1 MAIFRRRGPDCTQ
14 KQVSR
19 RVFLASRGFRIDS
32 DIKPSW
38 SRGISSESVIV
49 NAFTLLFITFL
60 FLWAGT
66 SFWLSK
72 RQERH
77 VAAHR
82 QTVPPE
88 FATRVSAEEHRKA
101 AGYTNAKV
109 RFGRVELV
117 LSLLLLLVWTLGG
130 ALDAVDR
137 FWAGLALPA
146 IVTGAAVIASVAFI
160 SSLVDLPAALY
171 RTFVIEERFGFNRSN
186 AATFWMDRLKGIL
199 VVTLIGLPLLSIL
212 LWFMETA
219 GRYWWLYAW
228 AAFALFS
235 VVLNQAYPRVIAP
248 LFNSFEPLEKGE
260 VADRLQALLE
270 RTGFRS
276 DGIYVMDG
284 SRRSSHGNAYFTGL
298 GKTKRVV
305 FFDTLLKQ
313 LTPAQVEAVLA
324 HELGH
329 FKRRHIL
336 KGMVL
341 SLAMSFAGFALLA
354 WLMQQGW
361 FYTGLGVSEP
371 SGYMALLLFVLV
383 APVFT
388 FFIGPLMAWYSRR
401 HEFEADA
408 FAAGEASAESLASAL
423 VNLYRKNASTL
434 TPDPLYS
441 AFYDS
446 HPPASIRIA
455 RLGSSAS

>member
-1 MAIFRRRGPDCTQ
+1 
-14 KQVSR
+14 
-19 RVFLASRGFRIDS
+19 
-32 DIKPSW
+32 
-38 SRGISSESVIV
+38 
-49 NAFTLLFITFL
+49 
-60 FLWAGT
+60 
-66 SFWLSK
+66 
-72 RQERH
+72 
-77 VAAHR
+77 
-82 QTVPPE
+82 
-88 FATRVSAEEHRKA
+88 
-101 AGYTNAKV
+101 
-109 RFGRVELV
+109 
-117 LSLLLLLVWTLGG
+117 
-130 ALDAVDR
+130 
-137 FWAGLALPA
+137 LPG
-146 IVTGAAVIASVAFI
+146 IVTGLAVIASVASI
-160 SSLVDLPAALY
+160 SALIGIPAALY

-186 AATFWMDRLKGIL
+186 AATFWKDRLKGIL
-199 VVTLIGLPLLSIL
+199 VITLTGLPLLLLL
-212 LWFMETA
+212 LWFMEAA
-219 GRYWWLYAW
+219 GRYWWLFAW
-228 AAFALFS
+228 TAFALFS
-235 VVLNQAYPRVIAP
+235 FALNWAFPRFIAP
-248 LFNSFEPLEKGE
+248 LFNRFESLEKGE
-260 VADRLQALLE
+260 VADRLHALLE

-298 GKTKRVV
+298 GRTKRVV

-313 LTPAQVEAVLA
+313 LSPAQVEAVLA

-336 KGMVL
+336 KGMML
-341 SLAMSFAGFALLA
+341 SLAMSFAGFAILA
-354 WLMQQGW
+354 WLIQQEW

-371 SGYMALLLFVLV
+371 SSYIALLLFVLV

-408 FAAGEASAESLASAL
+408 YAAEQADADSLASAL

-455 RLGSSAS
+455 RLAAAAR

>member
-1 MAIFRRRGPDCTQ
+1 
-14 KQVSR
+14 
-19 RVFLASRGFRIDS
+19 VFPASPGERI
-32 DIKPSW
+32 INLTRLSW
-38 SRGISSESVIV
+38 SGVISSEAVTV
-49 NAFTLLFITFL
+49 NTFTLLFMTFL
-60 FLWAGT
+60 VLRAVT

-72 RQERH
+72 RQQQY
-77 VAAHR
+77 VAAHS

-88 FATRVSAEEHRKA
+88 FASRVSLDEHRKA
-101 AGYTNAKV
+101 ADYTNARV
-109 RFGRVELV
+109 QFGRVELL

-130 ALDAVDR
+130 ALDAIDR
-137 FWAGLALPA
+137 FWAGFSLPA
-146 IVTGAAVIASVAFI
+146 MVTAVAVIASVAFI
-160 SSLVDLPAALY
+160 SALAGIPTALY

-186 AATFWMDRLKGIL
+186 ASTFWKDRLKGTL
-199 VVTLIGLPLLSIL
+199 VIVLIGLPLLLLL

-219 GRYWWLYAW
+219 GRYWWLFAW
-228 AAFALFS
+228 AAIALFS
-235 VVLNQAYPRVIAP
+235 VVLNWVFPRVIAP
-248 LFNSFEPLEKGE
+248 LFNRFEPLEKGE

-270 RTGFRS
+270 RAGFHS

-305 FFDTLLKQ
+305 FFDTLLQQ

-329 FKRRHIL
+329 FKRLHIL
-336 KGMVL
+336 KGMML
-341 SLAMSFAGFALLA
+341 STAMSFVGFAMLA

-371 SGYMALLLFVLV
+371 SSYMALLLFVLV
-383 APVFT
+383 SPVFT
-388 FFIGPLMAWYSRR
+388 FFISPLMAWYSRR

-408 FAAGEASAESLASAL
+408 FAASQADAESLASAL

>member
-1 MAIFRRRGPDCTQ
+1 MFFTTLCFKMVVHNRSSWPPDIIN
-14 KQVSR
+14 
-19 RVFLASRGFRIDS
+19 G
-32 DIKPSW
+32 
-38 SRGISSESVIV
+38 SVNL
-49 NAFTLLFITFL
+49 NAFTLLFMTFL
-60 FLWAGT
+60 LLWAGT

-82 QTVPPE
+82 QSVPSE
-88 FATRVSAEEHRKA
+88 FARRVSPEEHRKA
-101 AGYTNAKV
+101 ADYTIARV

-117 LSLLLLLVWTLGG
+117 LSVLLLLVWTLGG
-130 ALDAVDR
+130 AIDVIDR
-137 FWAGLALPA
+137 FWSGLALPG
-146 IVTGAAVIASVAFI
+146 IVTGLAVIASVASI
-160 SSLVDLPAALY
+160 SALIGIPAALY

-186 AATFWMDRLKGIL
+186 AATFWKDRLKGIL
-199 VVTLIGLPLLSIL
+199 VITLTGLPLLLLL
-212 LWFMETA
+212 LWFMEAA
-219 GRYWWLYAW
+219 GRYWWLFAW
-228 AAFALFS
+228 TAFALFS
-235 VVLNQAYPRVIAP
+235 FALNWAFPRFIAP
-248 LFNSFEPLEKGE
+248 LFNRFESLEKGE
-260 VADRLQALLE
+260 VADRLHALLE

-298 GKTKRVV
+298 GRTKRVV

-313 LTPAQVEAVLA
+313 LSPAQVEAVLA

-336 KGMVL
+336 KGMML
-341 SLAMSFAGFALLA
+341 SLAMSFAGFAILA
-354 WLMQQGW
+354 WLIQQEW

-371 SGYMALLLFVLV
+371 SSYIALLLFVLV

-408 FAAGEASAESLASAL
+408 YAAEQADADSLASAL

-455 RLGSSAS
+455 RLAAAAR

>member
-1 MAIFRRRGPDCTQ
+1 
-14 KQVSR
+14 
-19 RVFLASRGFRIDS
+19 
-32 DIKPSW
+32 
-38 SRGISSESVIV
+38 V

-60 FLWAGT
+60 LMWAGT

-82 QTVPPE
+82 QAVPPE
-88 FATRVSAEEHRKA
+88 FAARVSVEEHRKA
-101 AGYTNAKV
+101 ADYTIAKV

-130 ALDAVDR
+130 ALDAIDR
-137 FWAGLALPA
+137 FWTGLALPA
-146 IVTGAAVIASVAFI
+146 IVTGVVVIASVAFV
-160 SSLVDLPAALY
+160 SALVGLPAALY

-199 VVTLIGLPLLSIL
+199 VITLIGLPLLL
-212 LWFMETA
+212 VVLWFMEAA
-219 GRYWWLYAW
+219 GRLWWLYAW
-228 AAFALFS
+228 GAVSLFS
-235 VVLNQAYPRVIAP
+235 ITANWAYPKFIAP
-248 LFNSFEPLEKGE
+248 LFNKFEPLEEGE
-260 VADRLQALLE
+260 VSDRLQALLE
-270 RTGFRS
+270 RTGFNS

-298 GKTKRVV
+298 GKTKRIV

-313 LTPAQVEAVLA
+313 LTPAQIEAVLA

-361 FYTGLGVSEP
+361 FYTGLGASEP
-371 SGYMALLLFVLV
+371 SGHMALQLFVLV

-408 FAAGEASAESLASAL
+408 FAAGQSSAESLASAL

-455 RLGSSAS
+455 RLGSAAS

>member
-1 MAIFRRRGPDCTQ
+1 M
-14 KQVSR
+14 
-19 RVFLASRGFRIDS
+19 
-32 DIKPSW
+32 
-38 SRGISSESVIV
+38 
-49 NAFTLLFITFL
+49 NAFTLLFMAFL
-60 FLWAGT
+60 VLWIGM
-66 SFWLSK
+66 SFWLSN

-88 FATRVSAEEHRKA
+88 FASRVSSEEHMKA
-101 AGYTNAKV
+101 ADYTNAKV
-109 RFGRVELV
+109 RFGRVELLFSV
-117 LSLLLLLVWTLGG
+117 LLLILWTLGG
-130 ALDAVDR
+130 ALDAIDR
-137 FWAGLALPA
+137 FWAGFALPG
-146 IVTGAAVIASVAFI
+146 IVTGAAVITSVAFI
-160 SSLVDLPAALY
+160 SAVLGLPASLY
-171 RTFVIEERFGFNRSN
+171 RTFVIEERFGFNRSDI
-186 AATFWMDRLKGIL
+186 ATFCKDRLKGVL
-199 VVTLIGLPLLSIL
+199 VLSLTGLPLLL
-212 LWFMETA
+212 LVLWFMEAA
-219 GRYWWLYAW
+219 GRYWWLLGW
-228 AAFALFS
+228 AALALFS
-235 VVLNQAYPRVIAP
+235 VALNWAFPRFIAP
-248 LFNSFEPLEKGE
+248 LFNRFEPLENGD
-260 VADRLQALLE
+260 VADRLKSLLE

-276 DGIYVMDG
+276 DGIYVMDS
-284 SRRSSHGNAYFTGL
+284 SRRSTHGNAYFTGF
-298 GKTKRVV
+298 GKTKRIV

-313 LTPAQVEAVLA
+313 LKPAQIEAVLA

-336 KGMVL
+336 KGMIL
-341 SLAMSFAGFALLA
+341 SLAMSFTGFALLA

-371 SGYMALLLFVLV
+371 SSYMALLLFVLV

-388 FFIGPLMAWYSRR
+388 FFISPVMAWYSRR

-408 FAAGEASAESLASAL
+408 FAAGQADAASLASAL

-455 RLGSSAS
+455 RLGSASS

>member
-1 MAIFRRRGPDCTQ
+1 MFP
-14 KQVSR
+14 
-19 RVFLASRGFRIDS
+19 ASPGERIISQTLLPWSGGF
-32 DIKPSW
+32 
-38 SRGISSESVIV
+38 SSEAVTV
-49 NAFTLLFITFL
+49 NTFTLLYITFL
-60 FLWAGT
+60 VLRAGT

-72 RQERH
+72 RQERY

-88 FATRVSAEEHRKA
+88 FARRVSLEEHRKA
-101 AGYTNAKV
+101 ADYTNARV
-109 RFGRVELV
+109 QFGRVELV

-130 ALDAVDR
+130 ALDAIDR
-137 FWAGLALPA
+137 FWTGFSLPA
-146 IVTGAAVIASVAFI
+146 MVTAVAVIASVAFI
-160 SSLVDLPAALY
+160 SALVEIPTALY

-186 AATFWMDRLKGIL
+186 ASTFWKDRLKGTL
-199 VVTLIGLPLLSIL
+199 VIVLIGLPLLLLL
-212 LWFMETA
+212 LWFMEAA
-219 GRYWWLYAW
+219 GRYWWLIAW

-235 VVLNQAYPRVIAP
+235 VVLNWLFPRVIAP
-248 LFNSFEPLEKGE
+248 LFNRFEPLEKGE

-270 RTGFRS
+270 RAGFHS

-305 FFDTLLKQ
+305 FFDTLLQQ

-329 FKRRHIL
+329 FKRLHIL
-336 KGMVL
+336 KGMML
-341 SLAMSFAGFALLA
+341 SAAMSFVGFALLA

-371 SGYMALLLFVLV
+371 SGYMALLLFVFV
-383 APVFT
+383 SPVFT
-388 FFIGPLMAWYSRR
+388 FFISPLIAWYSRR

-408 FAAGEASAESLASAL
+408 FAASQADAESLASAL

-441 AFYDS
+441 AFHDS

>member
-1 MAIFRRRGPDCTQ
+1 M
-14 KQVSR
+14 
-19 RVFLASRGFRIDS
+19 
-32 DIKPSW
+32 
-38 SRGISSESVIV
+38 
-49 NAFTLLFITFL
+49 NAFTLLFMAFL
-60 FLWAGT
+60 VLWIGM
-66 SFWLSK
+66 SFWLSN

-88 FATRVSAEEHRKA
+88 FASRVSSEEHMKA
-101 AGYTNAKV
+101 ADYTNAKV
-109 RFGRVELV
+109 RFGRVELLFSV
-117 LSLLLLLVWTLGG
+117 LLLILWTLGG
-130 ALDAVDR
+130 ALDAIDR
-137 FWAGLALPA
+137 FWAGLALPG
-146 IVTGAAVIASVAFI
+146 IVTGAAVITSVAFI
-160 SSLVDLPAALY
+160 TAVFGLPASLY
-171 RTFVIEERFGFNRSN
+171 RTFVIEERFGFNRSDI
-186 AATFWMDRLKGIL
+186 ATFCKDRLKGVL
-199 VVTLIGLPLLSIL
+199 VLSLTGLPLLL
-212 LWFMETA
+212 LVLWFMEAA
-219 GRYWWLYAW
+219 GRYWWLLGW
-228 AAFALFS
+228 AALALFS
-235 VVLNQAYPRVIAP
+235 VALNWAFPRFIAP
-248 LFNSFEPLEKGE
+248 LFNRFEPLENGD
-260 VADRLQALLE
+260 VADRLKSLLE

-276 DGIYVMDG
+276 DGIYVMDS
-284 SRRSSHGNAYFTGL
+284 SRRSTHGNAYFTGF
-298 GKTKRVV
+298 GKTKRIV

-313 LTPAQVEAVLA
+313 LKPAQIEAVLA

-336 KGMVL
+336 KGMIL
-341 SLAMSFAGFALLA
+341 SLAMSFTGFALLA

-371 SGYMALLLFVLV
+371 SSYMALLLFVLV

-388 FFIGPLMAWYSRR
+388 FFISPVMAWYSRR

-408 FAAGEASAESLASAL
+408 FAAGQADAASLASAL

-455 RLGSSAS
+455 RLGSASS

>member
-1 MAIFRRRGPDCTQ
+1 MASQLSSGSGRHGLQ
-14 KQVSR
+14 
-19 RVFLASRGFRIDS
+19 
-32 DIKPSW
+32 
-38 SRGISSESVIV
+38 GINRECLTL
-49 NAFTLLFITFL
+49 NALTLLFIIFL
-60 FLWAGT
+60 VLWAGT
-66 SFWLSK
+66 TFWLSK

-77 VAAHR
+77 VAAHS
-82 QTVPPE
+82 QTVPRD
-88 FATRVSAEEHRKA
+88 FASRVSAEEHRKA
-101 AGYTNAKV
+101 ADYTIARV
-109 RFGRVELV
+109 RFGWLEFV
-117 LSLLLLLVWTLGG
+117 LSLVLLLVWTLGG

-137 FWAGLALPA
+137 FWTGFPLPA
-146 IVTGAAVIASVAFI
+146 MLTGVAVIATVAFL
-160 SSLVDLPAALY
+160 SGLVGIPAALY

-186 AATFWMDRLKGIL
+186 VATFWTDRLKGIIL
-199 VVTLIGLPLLSIL
+199 TALLGLPLLMLL
-212 LWFMETA
+212 LWFMEAA
-219 GRYWWLYAW
+219 GSYWWLFAW

-235 VVLNQAYPRVIAP
+235 VALNWAFPRVIAP
-248 LFNSFEPLEKGE
+248 LFNRFEPLQKGE
-260 VADRLQALLE
+260 VADRLHALLE

-298 GKTKRVV
+298 GKTKRIV

-313 LTPAQVEAVLA
+313 LSPAQIEAVLA

-336 KGMVL
+336 KGMLL
-341 SLAMSFAGFALLA
+341 SLAMSFLGFALLA

-361 FYTGLGVSEP
+361 FYAGLGVSEP
-371 SGYMALLLFVLV
+371 SGYMALLLFMLV

-388 FFIGPLMAWYSRR
+388 FFMGPLMAWYSRR

-408 FAAGEASAESLASAL
+408 FAAEHADAGSLVAAL

-441 AFYDS
+441 AFHDS

-455 RLGSSAS
+455 RLGSASS

>member
-1 MAIFRRRGPDCTQ
+1 
-14 KQVSR
+14 
-19 RVFLASRGFRIDS
+19 VFLPFLCFKILCLYS
-32 DIKPSW
+32 PSW
-38 SRGISSESVIV
+38 ARVNYGNSVCM
-49 NAFTLLFITFL
+49 NAFTLLFMAFL
-60 FLWAGT
+60 VLWIGM

-88 FATRVSAEEHRKA
+88 FASRVSSEEHMKA
-101 AGYTNAKV
+101 ADYTNAKV
-109 RFGRVELV
+109 RFGRVELLFSV
-117 LSLLLLLVWTLGG
+117 LLLILWTLGG
-130 ALDAVDR
+130 ALDAIDR
-137 FWAGLALPA
+137 FWAGLALPG
-146 IVTGAAVIASVAFI
+146 IVTGAAVITSVAFI
-160 SSLVDLPAALY
+160 TAVFGLPASLY
-171 RTFVIEERFGFNRSN
+171 RTFVIEERFGFNRSDI
-186 AATFWMDRLKGIL
+186 ATFCKDRLKGVL
-199 VVTLIGLPLLSIL
+199 VLSLTGLPLLL
-212 LWFMETA
+212 LVLWFMEAA
-219 GRYWWLYAW
+219 GRYWWLLGW
-228 AAFALFS
+228 AALALFS
-235 VVLNQAYPRVIAP
+235 VALNWAFPRFIAP
-248 LFNSFEPLEKGE
+248 LFNRFEPLENGD
-260 VADRLQALLE
+260 VADRLKSLLE

-276 DGIYVMDG
+276 DGIYVMDS
-284 SRRSSHGNAYFTGL
+284 SRRSTHGNAYFTGF
-298 GKTKRVV
+298 GKTKRIV

-313 LTPAQVEAVLA
+313 LKPAQIEAVLA

-336 KGMVL
+336 KGMIL
-341 SLAMSFAGFALLA
+341 SLAMSFTGFALLA

-371 SGYMALLLFVLV
+371 SSYMALLLFVLV

-388 FFIGPLMAWYSRR
+388 FFISPVMAWYSRR

-408 FAAGEASAESLASAL
+408 FAAGQADAASLASAL

-455 RLGSSAS
+455 RLGSASS